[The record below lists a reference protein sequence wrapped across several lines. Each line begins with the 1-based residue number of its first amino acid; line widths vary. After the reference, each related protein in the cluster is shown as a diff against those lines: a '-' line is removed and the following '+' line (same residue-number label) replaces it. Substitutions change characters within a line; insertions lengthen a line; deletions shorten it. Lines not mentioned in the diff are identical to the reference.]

1 MVISSKEA
9 MTESGSASTAASSD
23 EKKIYKI
30 LIVEDEAQIT
40 RLIELEL
47 KYEGYEVFI
56 AVDGNDGLQKI
67 KEMKPDLIL
76 LDCMLPGLSGEE
88 VCKQIRDNADETPVI
103 MITAKDNVENKVRC
117 LDYGADDYLTKPFA
131 TEELLARIRAVLRR
145 KPSAEAG
152 TLTYKELWLDQF
164 NRTAK
169 RGEMELELRS
179 KEFSLLRVFMMYPE
193 QYLSREFLFSK
204 VWGYDFIG
212 ESNVIEV
219 YIRYL
224 RSKLKE
230 KKFGKLIHTKRG
242 EGYML
247 KKIDEIKVSV

>member
-1 MVISSKEA
+1 MSL
-9 MTESGSASTAASSD
+9 TETAL
-23 EKKIYKI
+23 EKKDNKDTTV
-30 LIVEDEAQIT
+30 LIIEDEAQIT

-47 KYEGYEVFI
+47 KYEGYEVLT
-56 AVDGNDGLQKI
+56 ATDGVEGLKAI
-67 KEMKPDLIL
+67 RDNEPDLVL
-76 LDCMLPGLSGEE
+76 LDCMLPNLSGEE
-88 VCKQIRDNADETPVI
+88 VCKLVRDDADNVPII
-103 MITAKDNVENKVRC
+103 MITAKDSIEDKVKG
-117 LDYGADDYLTKPFA
+117 LDRGADDYLVKPFA

-145 KPSAEAG
+145 KPTNGAG
-152 TLTYKELWLDQF
+152 TLQYKDLWLDQF
-164 NRTAK
+164 NRLAK
-169 RGEMELELRS
+169 RGNDELELRS

-193 QYLSREFLFSK
+193 KYLTREFLFNK

-230 KKFGKLIHTKRG
+230 KQLGKLIHTKRG

-247 KKIDEIKVSV
+247 KMFDK

>member
-1 MVISSKEA
+1 MITVMQENKN
-9 MTESGSASTAASSD
+9 T
-23 EKKIYKI
+23 KV

-47 KYEGYEVFI
+47 KYEGYDVI
-56 AVDGNDGLQKI
+56 TATDGPSGLKAI
-67 KEMKPDLIL
+67 KESSPDLVL
-76 LDCMLPGLSGEE
+76 LDCMLPGISGEE
-88 VCKQIRDNADETPVI
+88 VCQKVRQDAVDTPII
-103 MITAKDNVENKVRC
+103 MITAKDCIENTVKC
-117 LDYGADDYLTKPFA
+117 LDFGADDYLTKPFA

-145 KPSAEAG
+145 KPANQG
-152 TLTYKELWLDQF
+152 GGVLIYKDLWLDQF
-164 NRTAK
+164 NRLAK
-169 RGEMELELRS
+169 RCDIALELRS
-179 KEFSLLRVFMMYPE
+179 KEFSLLRVFMMHPE
-193 QYLSREFLFSK
+193 QYLSREFLFNK

-247 KKIDEIKVSV
+247 KRYD

>member
-1 MVISSKEA
+1 MATTLNLETNQDNKQDKSSEQKNV
-9 MTESGSASTAASSD
+9 
-23 EKKIYKI
+23 KI
-30 LIVEDEAQIT
+30 LLVEDESQIA

-47 KYEGYEVFI
+47 NYEGYEVFL
-56 AVDGNDGLQKI
+56 AKNGVEGLDKAREI
-67 KEMKPDLIL
+67 NPDLVL
-76 LDCMLPGLSGEE
+76 LDCMLPKLEGEE
-88 VCKQIRDNADETPVI
+88 VCKALRTDGNNVPII
-103 MITAKDNVENKVRC
+103 MLTAKDSLEDKVKS
-117 LDYGADDYLTKPFA
+117 LDNGADDYLTKPFA

-145 KPSAEAG
+145 KPVSQEG
-152 TLTYKELWLDQF
+152 TLEYKDLWLDQF
-164 NRTAK
+164 NRVAK
-169 RGEMELELRS
+169 RKNEDLELRS
-179 KEFSLLRVFMMYPE
+179 KEFSLLRVFMMHPE
-193 QYLSREFLFSK
+193 QYLSREFLFNK

-247 KKIDEIKVSV
+247 KCIESIMD

>member
-1 MVISSKEA
+1 MSPTDINIDKKDNKE
-9 MTESGSASTAASSD
+9 TTV
-23 EKKIYKI
+23 
-30 LIVEDEAQIT
+30 LIIEDEAQIT

-47 KYEGYEVFI
+47 KYEGYEVLT
-56 AVDGNDGLQKI
+56 ATDGVEGLKSI
-67 KEMKPDLIL
+67 RNNNPDLVL
-76 LDCMLPGLSGEE
+76 LDCMLPNLSGEE
-88 VCKQIRDNADETPVI
+88 VCKQVRGEDDNVPII
-103 MITAKDNVENKVRC
+103 MITAKDSIEDKVNG
-117 LDYGADDYLTKPFA
+117 LDRGADDYLVKPFA

-145 KPSAEAG
+145 KPTSSTG
-152 TLTYKELWLDQF
+152 TLQYKNLWLDQF
-164 NRTAK
+164 NRVAK
-169 RGEMELELRS
+169 RGNEELELRS

-193 QYLSREFLFSK
+193 KYLTREFLFNK

-230 KKFGKLIHTKRG
+230 KQFGKLIHTKRG

-247 KKIDEIKVSV
+247 KMLDQ

>member
-1 MVISSKEA
+1 MNL
-9 MTESGSASTAASSD
+9 TEIAL
-23 EKKIYKI
+23 EKKDNKDTTV
-30 LIVEDEAQIT
+30 LIIEDEAQIT

-47 KYEGYEVFI
+47 KYEGYEVLT
-56 AVDGNDGLQKI
+56 ATDGVEGLKAI
-67 KEMKPDLIL
+67 RDNEPDLVL
-76 LDCMLPGLSGEE
+76 LDCMLPNLSGEE
-88 VCKQIRDNADETPVI
+88 VCKLVRDDADNVPII
-103 MITAKDNVENKVRC
+103 MITAKDSIEDKVKG
-117 LDYGADDYLTKPFA
+117 LDRGADDYLVKPFA

-145 KPSAEAG
+145 KPTNGAG
-152 TLTYKELWLDQF
+152 TLQYKDLWLDQF
-164 NRTAK
+164 NRLAK
-169 RGEMELELRS
+169 RGNDELELRS

-193 QYLSREFLFSK
+193 KYLTREFLFNK

-230 KKFGKLIHTKRG
+230 KQLGKLIHTKRG

-247 KKIDEIKVSV
+247 KMFDK